1 MTRRYRLRGLDCP
14 DCAGKLENALR
25 RTPGL
30 GDSRIHFASLSL
42 ELNPAYLAQA
52 RQVIR
57 REAPSVA
64 VLLPN
69 QDQVADLREDRLR
82 RGVRIGIAAL
92 LLLLGLLFRD
102 ALHTTPYHLGE
113 VLVFG
118 AAYLVVG
125 GKVLAAA
132 AGDLLRGQPTSEKV
146 LMAIATLG
154 AFVVHE
160 MPEAVAVMLF
170 YTIGESLESIAVARS
185 RRSIANLVKLRPD
198 GANWL
203 RGDEVV
209 RVKAESVPLGATLL
223 VKPGE
228 RVPLDG
234 LVREGSSL
242 LDASALTGESL
253 PKSAQVG
260 DTVLAGMVNGQGLL
274 RIETT
279 RRYADTSLAKILALV
294 EEAADHKAPSERF
307 ITRFARIYT
316 PLVIL
321 AAALFAI
328 LPPLLIPGEAF
339 SQWAYRAL
347 ILLVISCPCALVLS
361 VPLGYFGGLGGASRA
376 GILVKGANFLEAMA
390 TPRVVAFDKTG
401 TLTQGSFQLQRVEVA
416 GSFQPEQVL
425 RLAALAESHSTH
437 PIARAIF
444 QAWGGSPKPGNVEEV
459 KEEGGFGVAAR
470 VLGREVLV
478 GSKALLTRDGITGFA
493 PPRFHE
499 NGEDAELAGKGGK
512 AQGFPISGEGLPV
525 WVAVDGE
532 PAGCLWLADQLKPD
546 AVSAV
551 QALRRLG
558 VRQLALLSGDA
569 SPATEEV
576 GRRLGID
583 RIYAGLLPE
592 EKVRCVETLKTE
604 GKGAVLFVGD
614 GINDAPVL
622 ARADVGI
629 AMGGLGSDV
638 AIEAADVVIMDD
650 RPSQVVEAIRL
661 ARRTRGIIIQN
672 IILALGVKAV
682 FLVMGLFGVATM
694 WEAVIADI
702 GVTLLAVLNSAR
714 ALQGP
719 RRHHSREPAESGKQA
734 VLPSVGS

>member
-1 MTRRYRLRGLDCP
+1 MTRRYHLRGLDCP
-14 DCAGKLENALR
+14 DCAGKLETALR

-30 GDSRIHFASLSL
+30 GDSRVHFSTLSL
-42 ELNPAYLAQA
+42 ELNPVYLEEA

-57 REAPSVA
+57 REEPTVTL
-64 VLLPN
+64 LLPH
-69 QDQVADLREDRLR
+69 QDQGVDFSKNHLR
-82 RGVRIGIAAL
+82 RGLRIGVSAL
-92 LLLLGLLFRD
+92 LLLFGLLFRD
-102 ALHTTPYHLGE
+102 VLHTTPYHLGE

-125 GKVLAAA
+125 GKVLATA
-132 AGDLLRGQPTSEKV
+132 AGNLLHGRPTSEQV
-146 LMAIATLG
+146 LMSIATLG

-170 YTIGESLESIAVARS
+170 YTIGEGLESIAVARS
-185 RRSIANLVKLRPD
+185 RRSIADLVKLRPD

-203 RGDEVV
+203 QGDKVV
-209 RVKAESVPLGATLL
+209 RVRAESVPLEATLL
-223 VKPGE
+223 VRPGE

-234 LVREGSSL
+234 LVREGTSA
-242 LDASALTGESL
+242 LDTSALTGESL
-253 PKSAQVG
+253 PKSVQVG

-279 RRYADTSLAKILALV
+279 RLYADTSLAKILTLV

-316 PLVIL
+316 PLVVL
-321 AAALFAI
+321 AAVLFAI

-401 TLTQGSFQLQRVEVA
+401 TLTRGSFQLQRVEAA
-416 GSFQPEQVL
+416 GAFLPEQVL
-425 RLAALAESHSTH
+425 RWAAMAESHSTH
-437 PIARAIF
+437 PIARAIV
-444 QAWGGSPKPGNVEEV
+444 QSWGDSPKPGEVEEV
-459 KEEGGFGVAAR
+459 KEEGGFGVSAR
-470 VLGREVLV
+470 VLGRQVLV
-478 GSKALLTRDGITGFA
+478 GSRALLTREGIADFEI
-493 PPRFHE
+493 PRFHQKE
-499 NGEDAELAGKGGK
+499 GEAEHAAQAGESYSVPTG
-512 AQGFPISGEGLPV
+512 SEGLPV
-525 WVAVDGE
+525 WVAIDGE
-532 PAGCLWLADQLKPD
+532 PAGCLWLADKLKPD
-546 AVSAV
+546 AVPAL

-558 VRQLALLSGDA
+558 VRQLALLSGDT

-576 GRRLGID
+576 GRRLGVD

-592 EKVRCVETLKTE
+592 EKVRCVEAMKRE
-604 GKGAVLFVGD
+604 GRGAVLFVGD

-629 AMGGLGSDV
+629 AMGGLGSDA
-638 AIEAADVVIMDD
+638 AIEAADVVIMND

-661 ARRTRGIIIQN
+661 ARRTQGIIVQN
-672 IILALGVKAV
+672 IVLALGVKAI
-682 FLVMGLFGVATM
+682 FLTMGLFGQATM

-714 ALQGP
+714 ALRG
-719 RRHHSREPAESGKQA
+719 RKAEST
-734 VLPSVGS
+734 VNL